1 MPDNSS
7 LLLATKNLYKSYVSD
22 EGLLSILSGGKRIP
36 ALNGVSLEIQEG
48 EILGLTG
55 ESGSGK
61 SALGRIIAGLDKPDR
76 GVVMFM
82 GKPLSGQSEA
92 EVKKARRYLR
102 FISEENFSG
111 LNQVAKNRLDNLLYE
126 MVDRYSGAGG
136 KAEAHALADELVDK
150 FGIPQEFLSRY
161 PNQISGGQRQ
171 RYAIARAFATQPRLV
186 VADEPVSN
194 LDLNSRTEILDK
206 MLAVGRRF
214 GTAFLFIS
222 HNLSMV
228 RYFAAKGRTA
238 IMFGGRIMEIVPTA
252 RLFEFSAH
260 PYTRNLLE
268 INPSPSPL
276 PGAALD
282 PAQALAE
289 YEHYQENDP
298 ALATLESE
306 ASNLSF
312 QGNFAAAAQLT
323 AASQPGCVFY
333 RWCTERVEEC
343 GKVSPTLSPVAF
355 KRGDKSTPI
364 PLSEAEANPHH
375 LVACLHYGK
384 E

>member
-1 MPDNSS
+1 MN
-7 LLLATKNLYKSYVSD
+7 
-22 EGLLSILSGGKRIP
+22 ILSGGKRIP
-36 ALNGVSLEIQEG
+36 ALNGVSLEINEG

-82 GKPLSGQSEA
+82 GKPLSGLSEA
-92 EVKKARRYLR
+92 EVNKARRYLR
-102 FISEENFSG
+102 FISEDNFSG
-111 LNQVAKNRLDNLLYE
+111 MNQIAKNRLDNLLYE
-126 MVDRYSGAGG
+126 MVDRYSGADG
-136 KAEAHALADELVDK
+136 KAEARAFANELIDK
-150 FGIPQEFLSRY
+150 FGIPEEFLSRY

-171 RYAIARAFATQPRLV
+171 RYAIARALATRPRLV

-194 LDLNSRTEILDK
+194 LDLNTRTEILNK
-206 MLAVGRRF
+206 MLEVGRKF

-238 IMFGGRIMEIVPTA
+238 IMFGGRIMEIVPTE

-260 PYTRNLLE
+260 PYTRTLLE

-282 PAQALAE
+282 PAQALSE
-289 YEHYQENDP
+289 YEHFRENDP
-298 ALATLESE
+298 VLSTMESE
-306 ASNLSF
+306 ASSLSF
-312 QGNFAAAAQLT
+312 QSKDAAVAQLAAAK
-323 AASQPGCVFY
+323 QPGCVFY
-333 RWCTERVEEC
+333 RWCAERVEEC
-343 GKVSPTLSPVAF
+343 HKVSPPLTPRTF
-355 KRGDKSTPI
+355 KRDNTGMPV
-364 PLSEAEANPHH
+364 PLSEEEADPHH
-375 LVACLHYGK
+375 LVACLRYGK
-384 E
+384 EQRSL